1 MNKIDK
7 RKNYYL
13 VLDVETANTLE
24 QPLCYDVGFAI
35 CDKSGKIYT
44 QRSYIVPEIFF
55 DEKEVFGNGEMMNT
69 AYYAE
74 KLPQYYKGIRTG
86 TWKIKPLYGIRSE
99 ILSLMKE
106 YNVKAVAAYNA
117 SFDVNALNQ
126 TIRYV
131 SKSKNRWFFP
141 YGTEVICIWHM
152 ACQTI
157 FLQKQFDKIAVA
169 NQWESEKGNV
179 HTNAEIAWRYIKNAF
194 DFEEAHTGLEDV
206 KIECQIMA
214 KCFAQHQKMV
224 KTPNRL
230 CWRIPQKQYKNFK
243 KEISKTA

>member
-35 CDKSGKIYT
+35 CDKNGKIYT

-86 TWKIKPLYGIRSE
+86 AWKIKPLYSIRSE
-99 ILSLMKE
+99 MLSLMKE

-141 YGTEVICIWHM
+141 YGTEVMCIWHF

-157 FLQKQFDKIAVA
+157 FQQKTFFKECQHEHWMSD
-169 NQWESEKGNV
+169 KGNLK
-179 HTNAEIAWRYIKNAF
+179 TSAEIAWRYITNYY
-194 DFEEAHTGLEDV
+194 DFEERHTGLEDV
-206 KIECQIMA
+206 KIETMIMA
-214 KCFAQHQKMV
+214 KCFAQHRKAD

-230 CWRIPQKQYKNFK
+230 CWRLPTKSYKK
-243 KEISKTA
+243 WVEETS